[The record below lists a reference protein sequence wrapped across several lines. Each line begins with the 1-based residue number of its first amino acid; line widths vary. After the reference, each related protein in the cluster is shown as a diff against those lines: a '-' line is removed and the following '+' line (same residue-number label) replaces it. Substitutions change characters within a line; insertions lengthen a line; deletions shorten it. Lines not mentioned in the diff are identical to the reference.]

1 MIRWI
6 IRIVFILDLLKIILR
21 GLYVIRND
29 DCEPDFWLR
38 LGIEMVIDIVGI
50 VLTLIVKL

>member
-6 IRIVFILDLLKIILR
+6 IRIVFILDLVKVILR
-21 GLYVIRND
+21 GLSVTRNN
-29 DCEPDFWLR
+29 DCEPDLWLR

-50 VLTLIVKL
+50 VLTFAL

>member
-6 IRIVFILDLLKIILR
+6 IRIVFILDLVKVILR
-21 GLYVIRND
+21 GLYVTRND
-29 DCEPDFWLR
+29 DCEPDFWPR

-50 VLTLIVKL
+50 ILTFVL

>member
-6 IRIVFILDLLKIILR
+6 IRIVFILDLLKSILK
-21 GLYVIRND
+21 GVSVTRNN
-29 DCEPDFWLR
+29 DCEPDLWLR

-50 VLTLIVKL
+50 VLTLVL